1 MDAHILDHHSAAD
14 WSQMLCGLLSAIL
27 VDANYKSYAAEVGAC
42 MMNVAQTLADA
53 EREIKLNI
61 LHTAKLSRP
70 WVIGLRVGN
79 EEECDNVFI
88 EYISHRI
95 RPFRNMLSE
104 EDFNNNRNGQF
115 CAQLFDQKEKGKHIP
130 RPTSSCRLDW
140 VLRYRCI
147 PLAYGE
153 AKSGGCDT
161 QEGLSYTTIL
171 SSNILNFAPPTT
183 PAIVVHSNDECFC
196 FQVVY
201 FDLEH
206 RALKVLQRAGK
217 KYHMHPKG
225 GW

>member
-1 MDAHILDHHSAAD
+1 MDAHILDYHSAAD

-27 VDANYKSYAAEVGAC
+27 VDANYNSYAAEVGAC

-70 WVIGLRVGN
+70 WVIGLTVGN

-130 RPTSSCRLDW
+130 RPTTSCRLDW
-140 VLRYRCI
+140 VLRYRGI

-183 PAIVVHSNDECFC
+183 PAIFVHSNDECFC